1 MLCVIA
7 KLDDASTEKLA
18 AIRKAAFSDGEALR
32 PLHGHITI
40 ASYVGTDEAAFLRSC
55 REILAETRPFEAYTG
70 IEVLDETSILAAMP
84 ERSGALDLL
93 HRQIAERYP
102 DDLDPW
108 TKDDRW
114 VPHTTLYHGPGSDL
128 AGLCRK
134 MQDVFRPFAATI
146 SRIEFSRVLE
156 DGYRIMDFVTLPL
169 DGSIKNAPSP
179 EGEPTARPPVFRLEL
194 RAVEPEDVGGNIGG
208 CFGPVS
214 WRRVFEIASGRE
226 ELVRLGALRIRCDG
240 FTPDGAGLR
249 LRADGLSA
257 PELWEVRAGRP
268 LRVSL
273 TVPAGEDDAYDDD
286 AAYTFTL
293 LPPEE

>member
-18 AIRKAAFSDGEALR
+18 AIREAAFSDGEALR
-32 PLHGHITI
+32 PLHGHITV
-40 ASYVGTDEAAFLRSC
+40 ATYVGTDEDVFLRSC
-55 REILAETRPFEAYTG
+55 RKLLAETRPFAVTYTD
-70 IEVLDETSILAAMP
+70 IEVLGETAVLAAVP
-84 ERSGALDLL
+84 ERSGPLDRL
-93 HRQIAERYP
+93 HRKIAERYP
-102 DDLDPW
+102 DALDPW
-108 TKDDRW
+108 TAGERW
-114 VPHTTLYHGPGSDL
+114 YPHTTLYYGPGSDL

-134 MQDVFRPFAATI
+134 MRDVFRPFTATI

-156 DGYRIMDFVTLPL
+156 DGYRIVDFVTLPL
-169 DGSIKNAPSP
+169 DGSKKSGAFT
-179 EGEPTARPPVFRLEL
+179 EEKTTAQSPVFRLEL

-214 WRRVFEIASGRE
+214 WRRVVDIVTGRE

-240 FTPDGAGLR
+240 FTPDGKSLR
-249 LRADGLSA
+249 LRADGLTA
-257 PELWEVRAGRP
+257 PKDWELGPDRP

-293 LPPEE
+293 LPPE